1 MVYTIRTDVTLGRSL
16 DDTFD
21 FFSDASNLEAITP
34 PELRFSIK
42 TPLPIEMKQG
52 ALIEYSLSLYGVPF
66 SWLTEISVW
75 EPGVRFIDQQIA
87 GPFKVWHHEHCFES
101 LGADKS
107 RIRDQVRY
115 VLPFEPFGKIAHPL
129 VRTKLDRIFSYR
141 TDKVREVM
149 DGGPKAV

>member
-1 MVYTIRTDVTLGRSL
+1 MVYTIRTDVTLNRSL
-16 DDTFD
+16 EDTFD
-21 FFSDASNLEAITP
+21 FFSDAGNLEAITP

-42 TPLPIEMKQG
+42 TPLPIEMRQG
-52 ALIEYSLSLYGVPF
+52 ALIEYELSLYGVPF

-75 EPGVRFIDQQIA
+75 EPGVRFIDHQIA

-101 LGADKS
+101 LGENKT

-115 VLPFEPFGKIAHPL
+115 VLPLEPFSRIVHPL
-129 VRTKLDRIFSYR
+129 VRTNLDRIFSYR
-141 TDKVREVM
+141 TDKVREIM

>member
-16 DDTFD
+16 EDTFG
-21 FFSDASNLEAITP
+21 FFSDAGNLEAITP
-34 PELRFSIK
+34 PELRFRIK
-42 TPLPIEMKQG
+42 TPLPIEMRQG
-52 ALIEYSLSLYGVPF
+52 SLIEYELSLYGVPF

-87 GPFKVWHHEHCFES
+87 GPFKVWHHEHCFERA
-101 LGADKS
+101 GEEQS

-115 VLPFEPFGKIAHPL
+115 VLPLEPLGRIAHPL
-129 VRTKLDRIFSYR
+129 VRSKLDRIFSYR
-141 TDKVREVM
+141 TDKVREIM